1 MNEWDRRTGE
11 PVRWYSRFESFRLI
25 GPGRS
30 VDAAYRLETGRDT
43 SQRAGAVWW
52 KNYRAWEWQSR
63 AEAWDMAER
72 DRLRVADEERRRVA
86 REVRIELLQNARD
99 GAWKAVRNANLAEL
113 DEETARQMLGSLRM
127 LLFDALKGERLEM
140 GEPTEIVGDV
150 DLVRFK
156 ADELA
161 KAEEDVQEW
170 RERRRKE
177 SG

>member
-52 KNYRAWEWQSR
+52 KNYRAREWQSR